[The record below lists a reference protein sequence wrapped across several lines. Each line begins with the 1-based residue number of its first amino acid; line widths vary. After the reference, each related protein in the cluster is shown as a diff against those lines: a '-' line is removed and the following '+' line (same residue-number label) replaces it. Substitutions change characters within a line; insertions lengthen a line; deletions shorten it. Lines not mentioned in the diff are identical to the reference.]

1 MKILYIGQLDEG
13 GTCLDRMSSLRLLGY
28 EIIPINTT
36 DLISKNR
43 VIRSLQWRYKYSFL
57 LKDFNAKICK
67 LASSK
72 SYDCVWIDKGIWLT
86 RETCIRLKKDGRILI
101 HYTPDAQITF
111 NQSRMFFE
119 SIPIYDYLITT
130 KSFEVDGYKEKGAKN
145 ITLVT
150 QGFCPIRY
158 RKAEKEDKYHMPLGF
173 IGRSEAHYL
182 KILKYLGQAVEP
194 VSIWGTSWKRDS
206 SQTFLNA
213 HEYGL
218 YGEEY
223 VNALAS
229 FDIGIG
235 LLSKYMPEQHTTRT
249 FEIPA
254 AGTFLLAERTAEH
267 QSFFKEG
274 VEAEFFS
281 SPEELVDK
289 ARFYLDNPILREKI
303 AKAGRDRCWTSGYDN
318 DSIIKSI
325 LNKIGV

>member
-13 GTCLDRMSSLRLLGY
+13 GTCFDRMNSLKRLDHD
-28 EIIPINTT
+28 IIPINTT
-36 DLISKNR
+36 QLISKNR
-43 VIRSLQWRYKYSFL
+43 VIKSLQWRYKYKFL
-57 LKDFNAKICK
+57 LKEFNAKIRK

-72 SYDCVWIDKGIWLT
+72 NYDCVWIDKGIWVT
-86 RETCIRLKKDGRILI
+86 RETCISLKKDGHILI

-111 NQSRMFFE
+111 NQSTAFFE

-130 KSFEVDGYKEKGAKN
+130 KSFEVAEYKVKGAKN
-145 ITLVT
+145 ITLVS

-158 RKAEKEDKYHMPLGF
+158 KKAKKEDKYHVSLGF
-173 IGRSEAHYL
+173 IGRSETHYL
-182 KILKYLGQAVEP
+182 KMLKYLGQAVDP
-194 VSIWGTSWKRDS
+194 VSIWGSSWKRYS
-206 SQTFLNA
+206 NQPFLSV

-218 YGEEY
+218 YGEKY

-235 LLSKYMPEQHTTRT
+235 LLSKYMSEQHTTRT

-254 AGTFLLAERTAEH
+254 AGTFLLAERTPEH

-274 VEAEFFS
+274 IEAEFFS

-289 ARFYLDNPILREKI
+289 AKFYLDNPALREKI

-318 DSIIKSI
+318 DSIIKGI
-325 LNKIGV
+325 LDKIGV